1 MHESNGPS
9 RIASHHLQS
18 PTTWHGRDL
27 QCETDAALPQPRQQ
41 ELRGGSNRYHECSP
55 AARIGRSEVDST
67 VSAPVTTMTNQF
79 VAQRARH
86 DARHRRVLRRIE
98 RQYDTPIMNN
108 THRGVYVQLLVLD
121 TLGEG
126 WRAHGDP
133 WLSWDIEHADGT
145 KVEVKQSAAC
155 QGWHDGTQR
164 SLAAARKKARFGI
177 AKGSRAW
184 TQEAGW
190 IEPADRLADIY
201 VFAWHPEV
209 DIGLANHRHHA
220 EWRFYVVRSDA
231 LPDGQK
237 SIGLSGVERL
247 ADSVD
252 IDGLAAAVQSLM
264 LDLGQ

>member
-1 MHESNGPS
+1 MQG
-9 RIASHHLQS
+9 
-18 PTTWHGRDL
+18 
-27 QCETDAALPQPRQQ
+27 ETDADLSKPRQQ
-41 ELRGGSNRYHECSP
+41 ALRDGSNRYHEFPPDVHVC
-55 AARIGRSEVDST
+55 RSDVDFT
-67 VSAPVTTMTNQF
+67 VPTPVTAMTNQF
-79 VAQRARH
+79 VDQHSRN
-86 DARHRRVLRRIE
+86 DARHRRVLRRIQ
-98 RQYDTPIMNN
+98 RRYDTPIMNN
-108 THRGVYVQLLVLD
+108 THRGEYVQLLVLD

-190 IEPADRLADIY
+190 IEPPDRLADIY
-201 VFAWHPEV
+201 VFAWHPEADV
-209 DIGLANHRHHA
+209 GLADHRHHA

-247 ADSVD
+247 ADPVG
-252 IDGLAAAVQSLM
+252 IDGLVAAVQSVK
-264 LDLGQ
+264 LD